1 MPVSQFAIFLTHF
14 VSSAI
19 ALLLTIPVLSL
30 FLECMAA
37 VFGSPKAVD
46 VTAQSTLKS
55 APRIAVLM
63 PAHDEAGGIR
73 LVLEGLL
80 PQLASQDRLVVIA
93 DNCTDDTA
101 AIAREVGAAVI
112 ERHDPQRKGKG
123 YALDYGMNFLE
134 SDPPEVVVLID
145 ADCRVEK
152 GTVAQIAQQAIVTNQ
167 PVQAVYLMDRPTQPT
182 PKDSVSALAFLVKNQ
197 VRPLGLRK
205 LGFPCL
211 LTGTGMAFPWSVLR
225 GAKLASSNIVEDM
238 QLAVD
243 LILAGHPTSFCA
255 DARVNGI
262 LPQQERAAKSQRT
275 RWEQGH
281 LKTALTQIP
290 RLLRA
295 AIQQRR
301 IDLVAIAL
309 DLCIPPLS
317 LLVMLWTLVLGTTLI
332 AGAFGL
338 SVGSLIVFL
347 GIQGGLILI
356 SVVGAW
362 AKFGREL
369 PILSLLVVPFYILWK
384 IPLYLNFIVNPQTKW
399 VRTERD
405 IDGAKL

>member
-1 MPVSQFAIFLTHF
+1 MPVSQFGILLTYF
-14 VSSAI
+14 TLSAI
-19 ALLLTIPVLSL
+19 ALLLAIPVIALL
-30 FLECMAA
+30 LECTAA
-37 VFGSPKAVD
+37 VFSSPKTIHA
-46 VTAQSTLKS
+46 TELSTLRPN
-55 APRIAVLM
+55 PRIAVLV

-80 PQLASQDRLVVIA
+80 PQLAPQDRLVVIA
-93 DNCTDDTA
+93 DNCSDDTA
-101 AIAREVGAAVI
+101 AIAREVGATVI
-112 ERHDPQRKGKG
+112 ERHDTQRKGKG
-123 YALDYGMNFLE
+123 YALDFGMNFLE
-134 SDPPEVVVLID
+134 SDPPEVVVLVD
-145 ADCRVEK
+145 ADCRVEE
-152 GTVAQIAQQAIVTNQ
+152 GTIAQIGQQAVVTNQ
-167 PVQAVYLMDRPTQPT
+167 PVQAVYLMDRPTQPS

-197 VRPLGLRK
+197 VRPLGLRQ

-211 LTGTGMAFPWSVLR
+211 LTGTGMAFPWLVLR

-243 LILAGHPTSFCA
+243 LIIAGHPTSFCT
-255 DARVNGI
+255 DAKVNGI

-281 LKTALTQIP
+281 MKTALTQIP
-290 RLLRA
+290 RLLQA

-317 LLVMLWTLVLGTTLI
+317 LLVMLWAAGLIITLI

-338 SVGSLIVFL
+338 STGLLVSFL
-347 GIQGGLILI
+347 GLEGGLILI
-356 SVVGAW
+356 SILGAW

-369 PILSLLVVPFYILWK
+369 PLLSLLVVPFYILWK
-384 IPLYLNFIVNPQTKW
+384 LPLYLNFIVNPQTKW

-405 IDGAKL
+405 INEAKL

>member
-1 MPVSQFAIFLTHF
+1 
-14 VSSAI
+14 
-19 ALLLTIPVLSL
+19 
-30 FLECMAA
+30 
-37 VFGSPKAVD
+37 
-46 VTAQSTLKS
+46 
-55 APRIAVLM
+55 M

-80 PQLASQDRLVVIA
+80 PQLAPQDRLVVIA
-93 DNCTDDTA
+93 DNCSDDTA
-101 AIAREVGAAVI
+101 AIAKEVGATVI
-112 ERHDPQRKGKG
+112 ERHDSQRKGKG

-134 SDPPEVVVLID
+134 SDPPDVVVLID
-145 ADCRVEK
+145 ADCRVEE
-152 GTVAQIAQQAIVTNQ
+152 GTVAQIAQQAIVTHQ
-167 PVQAVYLMDRPTQPT
+167 PVQAVYVMDRPTRPT

-243 LILAGHPTSFCA
+243 LIIAGHPTSFCA
-255 DARVNGI
+255 NARVNGI

-290 RLLRA
+290 RLLQA

-301 IDLVAIAL
+301 FALVAIAL

-317 LLVMLWTLVLGTTLI
+317 LLVTLWAAALTVTLI
-332 AGAFGL
+332 AGAFGI
-338 SVGSLIVFL
+338 STASLIALL
-347 GIQGGLILI
+347 GLEGGLILI
-356 SVVGAW
+356 SVLSAW

-369 PILSLLVVPFYILWK
+369 PLLSLLAVPFYILWK
-384 IPLYLNFIVNPQTKW
+384 IPLYFNFIVNPQTKW

>member
-1 MPVSQFAIFLTHF
+1 
-14 VSSAI
+14 
-19 ALLLTIPVLSL
+19 
-30 FLECMAA
+30 MAA
-37 VFGSPKAVD
+37 VFSSPKTTDRA
-46 VTAQSTLKS
+46 AFPISKH
-55 APRIAVLM
+55 APRVAVLM

-80 PQLASQDRLVVIA
+80 PQLAPQDRLVVIA
-93 DNCTDDTA
+93 DNCSDDTA
-101 AIAREVGAAVI
+101 AIAKEVGATVI
-112 ERHDPQRKGKG
+112 ERHDSQRKGKG

-134 SDPPEVVVLID
+134 SDPPDVVVLID
-145 ADCRVEK
+145 ADCRVEE
-152 GTVAQIAQQAIVTNQ
+152 GTVAQIAQQAIVTHQ
-167 PVQAVYLMDRPTQPT
+167 PVQAVYVMDRPTRPT

-243 LILAGHPTSFCA
+243 LIIAGHPTSFCA
-255 DARVNGI
+255 NARVNGI

-290 RLLRA
+290 RLLQA

-301 IDLVAIAL
+301 FALVAIAL

-317 LLVMLWTLVLGTTLI
+317 LLVTLWAAALTVTLI
-332 AGAFGL
+332 AGAFGI
-338 SVGSLIVFL
+338 STASLIALL
-347 GIQGGLILI
+347 GLEGGLILI
-356 SVVGAW
+356 SVLSAW

-369 PILSLLVVPFYILWK
+369 PLLSLLAVPFYILWK
-384 IPLYLNFIVNPQTKW
+384 IPLYFNFIVNPQTKW

>member
-1 MPVSQFAIFLTHF
+1 MPISQFAVFSAHF
-14 VSSAI
+14 TLWAI
-19 ALLLTIPVLSL
+19 ALLLAVPVVAL
-30 FLECMAA
+30 FLECTAA
-37 VFGSPKAVD
+37 VFSSSKTTD
-46 VTAQSTLKS
+46 VADLSTLKP
-55 APRIAVLM
+55 APNIAVLM

-73 LVLEGLL
+73 LVLEGLG
-80 PQLASQDRLVVIA
+80 PQLSPQDRLVVIA
-93 DNCTDDTA
+93 DNCSDDTA
-101 AIAREVGAAVI
+101 AIAREAGATVI
-112 ERHDPQRKGKG
+112 ERHDTQKRGKG

-145 ADCRVEK
+145 ADCRIGE
-152 GTVAQIAQQAIVTNQ
+152 GTVAQIVQQAIETNQ
-167 PVQAVYLMDRPTQPT
+167 PVQAVYLMDRPTQPS

-197 VRPLGLRK
+197 VRPLGLRQ

-225 GAKLASSNIVEDM
+225 GAKLASGNIVEDM

-243 LILAGHPTSFCA
+243 LIIAGHPTSFCA

-262 LPQQERAAKSQRT
+262 LPQQERAAKTQRT

-281 LKTALTQIP
+281 IKTALTQIP
-290 RLLRA
+290 RLLQA

-301 IDLVAIAL
+301 VDLVAIAL

-317 LLVMLWTLVLGTTLI
+317 LLVMLWASGLTMTLI

-338 SVGSLIVFL
+338 SAGLLVSFL
-347 GIQGGLILI
+347 GLEGGLILI
-356 SVVGAW
+356 SILGAW

-369 PILSLLVVPFYILWK
+369 PLLSLLVVPFYILWK
-384 IPLYLNFIVNPQTKW
+384 IPLYLNFMINPQTKW

>member
-1 MPVSQFAIFLTHF
+1 MPVSQFAIFSAHF
-14 VSSAI
+14 ALWAI
-19 ALLLTIPVLSL
+19 ALLLAIPVVAL
-30 FLECMAA
+30 FLECTAA
-37 VFGSPKAVD
+37 VFSSPKTTD
-46 VTAQSTLKS
+46 VADLPPLK
-55 APRIAVLM
+55 PVPNIAVLM

-80 PQLASQDRLVVIA
+80 PQLSPLDRLVVIA
-93 DNCTDDTA
+93 DNCSDDTA
-101 AIAREVGAAVI
+101 AIAREIGATVI
-112 ERHDPQRKGKG
+112 ERHDTQRKGKG

-134 SDPPEVVVLID
+134 SDPPEVVVLVD
-145 ADCRVEK
+145 ADCRVEE
-152 GTVAQIAQQAIVTNQ
+152 GTIAQIVQQAIATNQ

-197 VRPLGLRK
+197 VRPLGLRQ

-225 GAKLASSNIVEDM
+225 GAKLASGNIVEDM

-243 LILAGHPTSFCA
+243 LIIAGHPTSFCA

-262 LPQQERAAKSQRT
+262 LPQQERAAKTQRT

-281 LKTALTQIP
+281 IKTALTQIP
-290 RLLRA
+290 RLLQA

-301 IDLVAIAL
+301 VDLMAIAL
-309 DLCIPPLS
+309 DLSIPPLS
-317 LLVMLWTLVLGTTLI
+317 LLVMLWASVLTITLI

-338 SVGSLIVFL
+338 STGLLVSLL
-347 GIQGGLILI
+347 GLEGGLILI
-356 SVVGAW
+356 SILGAW

-369 PILSLLVVPFYILWK
+369 PLLSLLVVPFYVLWK
-384 IPLYLNFIVNPQTKW
+384 IPLYLNFMINPQTKW

>member
-1 MPVSQFAIFLTHF
+1 LPVSQFAIFLIHAALL
-14 VSSAI
+14 AI
-19 ALLLTIPVLSL
+19 ALLLAIPVVVL
-30 FLECMAA
+30 FLECTAA
-37 VFGSPKAVD
+37 LLSPRKTTSLPKTTDA
-46 VTAQSTLKS
+46 SL
-55 APRIAVLM
+55 PRIAVLM

-80 PQLASQDRLVVIA
+80 PQLSPQDRLVVIA
-93 DNCTDDTA
+93 DNCSDNTA
-101 AIAREVGAAVI
+101 AIAREAGAIVI
-112 ERHDPQRKGKG
+112 ERQDTDRKGKG
-123 YALDYGMNFLE
+123 YALDYGMKFLE
-134 SDPPEVVVLID
+134 ADPPEVVVLVD
-145 ADCRVEK
+145 ADCVVEE
-152 GTVAQIAQQAIVTNQ
+152 GSVAQIVQQAIVTNQ

-182 PKDSVSALAFLVKNQ
+182 AKDAVSALAFLVKNQ
-197 VRPLGLRK
+197 VRPLGLGQ

-243 LILAGHPTSFCA
+243 LSIAGHPVSFCA
-255 DARVNGI
+255 DAKVTGI

-275 RWEQGH
+275 RWEHGH

-290 RLLRA
+290 RLLQA

-301 IDLVAIAL
+301 VDLVAIAL
-309 DLCIPPLS
+309 DLSIPPLS
-317 LLVMLWTLVLGTTLI
+317 LLIVLWVSVLAIALI

-338 SVGSLIVFL
+338 SVGLLVSCL
-347 GIQGGLILI
+347 GLEGILILI
-356 SVVGAW
+356 SILGAW

-369 PILSLLVVPFYILWK
+369 PLLSLLVVPFYILWK
-384 IPLYLNFIVNPQTKW
+384 LPLYLTFILKPQTKW

-405 IDGAKL
+405 IEAKL

>member
-1 MPVSQFAIFLTHF
+1 LVYSALL
-14 VSSAI
+14 AI
-19 ALLLTIPVLSL
+19 ALLLAIPVVAL

-37 VFGSPKAVD
+37 IFGAPKITGFADSSVQP
-46 VTAQSTLKS
+46 T
-55 APRIAVLM
+55 PRIAVLM

-73 LVLEGLL
+73 LVLEKLL
-80 PQLASQDRLVVIA
+80 PQLSPQDRLVVIA
-93 DNCTDDTA
+93 DNCSDDTA
-101 AIAREVGAAVI
+101 AIAKEVGAVVI
-112 ERHDPQRKGKG
+112 ERHDLQRLGKG
-123 YALDYGMNFLE
+123 YALDYGINFLE
-134 SDPPEVVVLID
+134 LDPPEVVVLVD
-145 ADCRVEK
+145 ADCRVEE
-152 GTVAQIAQQAIVTNQ
+152 GTVARISQQAIAINQ
-167 PVQAVYLMDRPTQPT
+167 PVQAVYLMDRPSQPT

-197 VRPLGLRK
+197 VRPLGLEK

-243 LILAGHPTSFCA
+243 LIIAGYPTSFCA
-255 DARVNGI
+255 DARVHGI

-290 RLLRA
+290 RLLQA

-301 IDLVAIAL
+301 IDLVAIAF

-317 LLVMLWTLVLGTTLI
+317 LLVTLWTLGLIMTLL
-332 AGAFGL
+332 AGAFGI
-338 SVGSLIVFL
+338 STGSLMAFL
-347 GIQGGLILI
+347 ALEGGLILI
-356 SVVGAW
+356 SVLSAW
-362 AKFGREL
+362 AKFGRDL

-384 IPLYLNFIVNPQTKW
+384 LPLYLNFIVNPQTKW

-405 IDGAKL
+405 IDGAKLNQ

>member
-1 MPVSQFAIFLTHF
+1 MPVSQFAIFLAHF
-14 VSSAI
+14 ALWAI
-19 ALLLTIPVLSL
+19 ALLLAIPVVAL
-30 FLECMAA
+30 FLECTAA
-37 VFGSPKAVD
+37 VFSSPKTTD
-46 VTAQSTLKS
+46 VADFPLLRPIPK
-55 APRIAVLM
+55 IAVLM
-63 PAHDEAGGIR
+63 PAHDEAEGIR

-80 PQLASQDRLVVIA
+80 PQLSPLDRLVVIA
-93 DNCTDDTA
+93 DNCSDDTA
-101 AIAREVGAAVI
+101 AIAREAGATVI
-112 ERHDPQRKGKG
+112 ERHDIQRMGKG

-134 SDPPEVVVLID
+134 PDPPEVVVLVD
-145 ADCRVEK
+145 ADCRVKE
-152 GTVAQIAQQAIVTNQ
+152 GTIARIVRQAIVTNQ
-167 PVQAVYLMDRPTQPT
+167 PVQAVYLMDRPSQPS

-197 VRPLGLRK
+197 VRPLGLRQ

-225 GAKLASSNIVEDM
+225 GAKLASGNIVEDM

-243 LILAGHPTSFCA
+243 LIIAGHPTSFCA

-281 LKTALTQIP
+281 IKTALTQIP
-290 RLLRA
+290 RLLQA

-301 IDLVAIAL
+301 VDLVAIAL

-317 LLVMLWTLVLGTTLI
+317 LLMMLWASVLTITLI

-338 SVGSLIVFL
+338 SAGLLVSFL
-347 GIQGGLILI
+347 GLQGGLILI
-356 SVVGAW
+356 SILGAW
-362 AKFGREL
+362 ARFGREL
-369 PILSLLVVPFYILWK
+369 PLLSLLVVPFYILWK
-384 IPLYLNFIVNPQTKW
+384 IPLYLNFMINPQTKW

-405 IDGAKL
+405 INGAKL